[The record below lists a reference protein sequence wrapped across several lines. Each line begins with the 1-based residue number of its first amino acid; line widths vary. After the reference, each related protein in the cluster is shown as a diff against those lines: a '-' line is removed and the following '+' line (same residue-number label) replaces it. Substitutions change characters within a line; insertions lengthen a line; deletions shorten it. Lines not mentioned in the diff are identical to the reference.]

1 MIARPH
7 LVCRWLS
14 INRARL
20 YLSDHH
26 RHLPT
31 VTGAILAIGC
41 YDQSSTPPRLCGILL
56 LGRPIA
62 RLGDDGET
70 ADVTRCATD
79 GTPNAGSA
87 LYARARRVC
96 QALGLKGPHT
106 HTLPEESG
114 ASLRGA
120 GWVELE
126 PTKGGEWSRDGRE
139 RAEHLPGVKRRWVA
153 P

>member
-1 MIARPH
+1 M
-7 LVCRWLS
+7 
-14 INRARL
+14 
-20 YLSDHH
+20 
-26 RHLPT
+26 
-31 VTGAILAIGC
+31 
-41 YDQSSTPPRLCGILL
+41 

-62 RLGDDGET
+62 RLSDDAET
-70 ADVTRCATD
+70 ADAIRCATD

-120 GWVELE
+120 GWTEIGE
-126 PTKGGEWSRDGRE
+126 TAGGDWSRDGRE
-139 RAEHLPGVKRRWVA
+139 RDVSEIAGPKRRWTA
-153 P
+153 